1 MLCNDLKLLVGLGN
15 PGAEYH
21 KTRHNVGFM
30 VLEEISK
37 KNNCSFRE
45 NKKLYGRTC
54 EYGTGIAKTRLLM
67 PNTYMN
73 ESGKSV
79 RSAKDWFNF
88 ENHQLIVL
96 VDDMD
101 LPLGKIRVRSKG
113 SSGGH
118 NGLKSIINHLGTA
131 EFKRL
136 KIGIGPPSD
145 LQKDRK
151 SKTVSHVLGRFSKEE
166 FIVLNL
172 IIQEII
178 SCIDSVTSNN
188 WQKITTRLNSYKPEI
203 SSLYENG

>member
-1 MLCNDLKLLVGLGN
+1 MFSDDLKLLVGLGN

-30 VLEEISK
+30 VLEEMAK
-37 KNNCSFRE
+37 QNNCTFRE
-45 NKKLYGRTC
+45 SKKLYGKTC
-54 EYGTGIAKTRLLM
+54 EIGSGLNKTRLLM

-79 RSAKDWFNF
+79 RSAKDWFDF
-88 ENHQLIVL
+88 ENNQLIIL

-118 NGLKSIINHLGTA
+118 NGLKSVINHLGTN

-136 KIGIGPPSD
+136 KIGIGPPSEI
-145 LQKDRK
+145 QTERK
-151 SKTVSHVLGRFSKEE
+151 AKTISHVLGVFSQEE
-166 FIVLNL
+166 QLVLNS

-178 SCIDSVTSNN
+178 SCIESITSNN
-188 WQKITTRLNSYKPEI
+188 WEKINTRINSYKPEK
-203 SSLYENG
+203 L

>member
-1 MLCNDLKLLVGLGN
+1 MFTDDLKLLVGLGN
-15 PGAEYH
+15 PGADYN

-30 VLEEISK
+30 VLEEIARR
-37 KNNCSFRE
+37 NNCSFRE
-45 NKKLYGRTC
+45 SKKLFGRTC
-54 EYGTGIAKTRLLM
+54 EYRSGIEKTMLLM

-79 RSAKDWFNF
+79 RSAKDWFDFQN
-88 ENHQLIVL
+88 NQLIVL

-136 KIGIGPPSD
+136 KIGIGAPSND
-145 LQKDRK
+145 HQERK
-151 SKTVSHVLGRFSKEE
+151 SKTVSHVLGRFSKQE
-166 FIVLNL
+166 FTILNF
-172 IIQEII
+172 IIEEII
-178 SCIDSVTSNN
+178 SCIESITSNN
-188 WQKITTRLNSYKPEI
+188 LEKITTRLNSYKPD
-203 SSLYENG
+203 N

>member
-1 MLCNDLKLLVGLGN
+1 MILSSYMLSDDLKLLVGLGN
-15 PGAEYH
+15 PGVEYN

-30 VLEEISK
+30 VLEEIARK
-37 KNNCSFRE
+37 HNCNFRE

-54 EYGTGIAKTRLLM
+54 EFGLDINKTRLLM

-73 ESGKSV
+73 ESGKSL

-88 ENHQLIVL
+88 ENHQFIVL

-118 NGLKSIINHLGTA
+118 NGLKSIINHLGTN

-136 KIGIGPPSD
+136 KIGIGSPSEI
-145 LQKDRK
+145 QKERK
-151 SKTVSHVLGRFSKEE
+151 SKTVSHVLGKFSKEE
-166 FIVLNL
+166 FVILNL
-172 IIQEII
+172 IIKEII
-178 SCIDSVTSNN
+178 NCIESITSHN
-188 WQKITTRLNSYKPEI
+188 WDKITTRLNSYKPEN
-203 SSLYENG
+203 L

>member
-1 MLCNDLKLLVGLGN
+1 MLSDELKLLVGLGN
-15 PGAEYH
+15 PGTEYE

-30 VLEEISK
+30 VLEEIAR

-45 NKKLYGRTC
+45 SKKLFGRTC
-54 EYGTGIAKTRLLM
+54 EYGSGIEKTRLLM

-88 ENHQLIVL
+88 QNNQLIVL

-118 NGLKSIINHLGTA
+118 NGLKSIINHLGTN

-145 LQKDRK
+145 DQKERK
-151 SKTVSHVLGRFSKEE
+151 SKTVSHVLGRFSNEE
-166 FIVLNL
+166 FKILNF
-172 IIQEII
+172 IIEEII
-178 SCIDSVTSNN
+178 TCIESITSDN
-188 WQKITTRLNSYKPEI
+188 WEKITTRLNSYKPQN
-203 SSLYENG
+203 L

>member
-1 MLCNDLKLLVGLGN
+1 MFLDDLKLLVGLGN
-15 PGAEYH
+15 PGAEYQ

-30 VLEEISK
+30 VLEEIARQNNCTFRESK
-37 KNNCSFRE
+37 KLHG
-45 NKKLYGRTC
+45 KTC
-54 EYGTGIAKTRLLM
+54 EIRSGLNKTRLLM

-88 ENHQLIVL
+88 KSDQLIVL
-96 VDDMD
+96 VDDID

-118 NGLKSIINHLGTA
+118 NGLKSIINHLGTN

-136 KIGIGPPSD
+136 KIGIGSPSET
-145 LQKDRK
+145 QNERK
-151 SKTVSHVLGRFSKEE
+151 SKTISHVLGSFSKKE
-166 FIVLNL
+166 FITVNF

-178 SCIDSVTSNN
+178 SCMHSTTSNN
-188 WQKITTRLNSYKPEI
+188 WEKITTRLNSYKPEN
-203 SSLYENG
+203 S

>member
-1 MLCNDLKLLVGLGN
+1 MFSDDLKLLVGLGN
-15 PGAEYH
+15 PGADYK

-30 VLEEISK
+30 VLEEIARQ
-37 KNNCSFRE
+37 NNCNFRE
-45 NKKLYGRTC
+45 NKKFHGKTC
-54 EYGTGIAKTRLLM
+54 EIGLGNSKTRLLM

-88 ENHQLIVL
+88 ESNQLIVL
-96 VDDMD
+96 VDDID

-118 NGLKSIINHLGTA
+118 NGLKSIINHLGTN

-136 KIGIGPPSD
+136 KIGIGSPSEI
-145 LQKDRK
+145 KKERI
-151 SKTVSHVLGRFSKEE
+151 SKTVSHVLGKFSKEE
-166 FIVLNL
+166 FVILNF

-178 SCIDSVTSNN
+178 SCIESITSNN
-188 WQKITTRLNSYKPEI
+188 WEKITTRLNSYKPEN
-203 SSLYENG
+203 S

>member
-1 MLCNDLKLLVGLGN
+1 MFSDDLKLLVGLGN

-30 VLEEISK
+30 VLEEMAK
-37 KNNCSFRE
+37 HNNCTFRE
-45 NKKLYGRTC
+45 SKKLYGKTC
-54 EYGTGIAKTRLLM
+54 EIGSGINKTRLLM

-79 RSAKDWFNF
+79 RSAKDWFDF
-88 ENHQLIVL
+88 ENNQLIIL

-118 NGLKSIINHLGTA
+118 NGLKSVINHLGTN

-136 KIGIGPPSD
+136 KIGIGPPSEI
-145 LQKDRK
+145 QKERK
-151 SKTVSHVLGRFSKEE
+151 SKTISHVLGRFSKEE
-166 FIVLNL
+166 FVILNFL
-172 IIQEII
+172 IQEII
-178 SCIDSVTSNN
+178 TCIESTRSNN
-188 WQKITTRLNSYKPEI
+188 WEKITTRLNSYKPED
-203 SSLYENG
+203 S

>member
-1 MLCNDLKLLVGLGN
+1 MGMLFNDLKLLVGLGN

-30 VLEEISK
+30 VLEEISR

-45 NKKLYGRTC
+45 SKKLFGRTC
-54 EYGTGIAKTRLLM
+54 EYGTGIERTRLLM

-88 ENHQLIVL
+88 ENNQLIVL
-96 VDDMD
+96 ADDMD
-101 LPLGKIRVRSKG
+101 LPLGKIRVRTKG

-118 NGLKSIINHLGTA
+118 NGLKSIINHLGTS

-136 KIGIGPPSD
+136 KIGIGPPSND
-145 LQKDRK
+145 QNERK

-166 FIVLNL
+166 FILLNF
-172 IIQEII
+172 IIEEII
-178 SCIDSVTSNN
+178 TCIESITSNN
-188 WQKITTRLNSYKPEI
+188 WEKITTRLNSYKPDN
-203 SSLYENG
+203 S

>member
-1 MLCNDLKLLVGLGN
+1 MLSGDLRLIVGLGN
-15 PGAEYH
+15 PGSEYH

-30 VLEEISK
+30 VLEEIAKKNSCTFRESK
-37 KNNCSFRE
+37 K
-45 NKKLYGRTC
+45 LLGRTC
-54 EYGTGIAKTRLLM
+54 EYGTGIKKTRLLM

-79 RSAKDWFNF
+79 RSAMNWFNF

-118 NGLKSIINHLGTA
+118 NGLKSIISHLGTA

-145 LQKDRK
+145 FQTERK
-151 SKTVSHVLGRFSKEE
+151 SKTISHVLGRFSKEE
-166 FIVLNL
+166 FVVLNY

-178 SCIDSVTSNN
+178 SCVESITSTN
-188 WQKITTRLNSYKPEI
+188 WEKITTRLNSYKPEN
-203 SSLYENG
+203 S

>member
-1 MLCNDLKLLVGLGN
+1 MLSDDLKLLVGLGN
-15 PGAEYH
+15 PGLEYN

-30 VLEEISK
+30 VIEEIAK
-37 KNNCSFRE
+37 QNNCTFRE
-45 NKKLYGRTC
+45 SKKLYGKTC
-54 EYGTGIAKTRLLM
+54 EVGTGINKKRLLM

-88 ENHQLIVL
+88 GNHQLIVL

-118 NGLKSIINHLGTA
+118 NGLKSIINHLGTN

-136 KIGIGPPSD
+136 KIGIGSPSEIK
-145 LQKDRK
+145 QERK

-166 FIVLNL
+166 SVKVNF

-178 SCIDSVTSNN
+178 SCIESITSNN
-188 WQKITTRLNSYKPEI
+188 WEKITTRLNSYKLED
-203 SSLYENG
+203 

>member
-1 MLCNDLKLLVGLGN
+1 MLTDELKLLVGLGN
-15 PGAEYH
+15 PGSEYN

-30 VLEEISK
+30 VLEEIARR
-37 KNNCSFRE
+37 NNCSFRE
-45 NKKLYGRTC
+45 SKKLFAMTC
-54 EYGTGIAKTRLLM
+54 EYGAGIKKRRLLM

-73 ESGKSV
+73 ESGKAV
-79 RSAKDWFNF
+79 RSTRDWFNF

-118 NGLKSIINHLGTA
+118 NGLKSIIKHLGTA

-145 LQKDRK
+145 VQKDRK

-166 FIVLNL
+166 FTILNF

-178 SCIDSVTSNN
+178 SCIESITSNN
-188 WQKITTRLNSYKPEI
+188 WEKITTRLNSYKPENY
-203 SSLYENG
+203 SL

>member
-1 MLCNDLKLLVGLGN
+1 MLSDELKLLVGLGN
-15 PGAEYH
+15 PGADYN

-30 VLEEISK
+30 VIEEIAK
-37 KNNCSFRE
+37 KKNCSFRE
-45 NKKLYGRTC
+45 SKKLFGKTC
-54 EYGTGIAKTRLLM
+54 EYGTGIKKTRLLM

-88 ENHQLIVL
+88 ENHQFIVL

-118 NGLKSIINHLGTA
+118 NGLKSIIKHLGTN

-145 LQKDRK
+145 NQKERK

-166 FIVLNL
+166 FIILNC

-178 SCIDSVTSNN
+178 SCIESITSSN
-188 WQKITTRLNSYKPEI
+188 WEKITTRLNSYK
-203 SSLYENG
+203 SENL

>member
-1 MLCNDLKLLVGLGN
+1 MLSDELKLLVGLGN
-15 PGAEYH
+15 PGTEYE

-30 VLEEISK
+30 VLEEIAR

-45 NKKLYGRTC
+45 SKKLFGRTC
-54 EYGTGIAKTRLLM
+54 EYGSGIEKTRLLM

-88 ENHQLIVL
+88 QNNQLIVL
-96 VDDMD
+96 ADDMD

-136 KIGIGPPSD
+136 KIGIGAPSNY
-145 LQKDRK
+145 QQERK

-166 FIVLNL
+166 FIILNF

-178 SCIDSVTSNN
+178 NCIESITSNN
-188 WQKITTRLNSYKPEI
+188 WEKISTRLNSYKPD
-203 SSLYENG
+203 N

>member
-1 MLCNDLKLLVGLGN
+1 MVSNGLKLLVGLGN
-15 PGAEYH
+15 PGTEYH

-30 VLEEISK
+30 VLEEIAR
-37 KNNCSFRE
+37 KNNCGFRE
-45 NKKLYGRTC
+45 SKKIFGRTC
-54 EYGTGIAKTRLLM
+54 EYGSGLGKKRLLM

-79 RSAKDWFNF
+79 RSAKDWFNL

-101 LPLGKIRVRSKG
+101 IPLGKIRVRSKG

-118 NGLKSIINHLGTA
+118 NGLKSIISHLGTA

-145 LQKDRK
+145 DQKERR

-166 FIVLNL
+166 FIILNL

-178 SCIDSVTSNN
+178 NCIESLTDNN
-188 WQKITTRLNSYKPEI
+188 WDKITTRLNSYKPD
-203 SSLYENG
+203 N

>member
-1 MLCNDLKLLVGLGN
+1 MSSDDLKLLVGLGN
-15 PGAEYH
+15 PGNDYD

-30 VLEEISK
+30 VLEEIAK

-45 NKKLYGRTC
+45 SKKLFGRTC
-54 EYGTGIAKTRLLM
+54 EYGTGMEKKRLLM

-118 NGLKSIINHLGTA
+118 NGLKSIIKHLGTA

-136 KIGIGPPSD
+136 KIGIGPPSEI
-145 LQKDRK
+145 QQDRK
-151 SKTVSHVLGRFSKEE
+151 TKTVSHVLGRFSNEE

-178 SCIDSVTSNN
+178 SCIDSITSNN
-188 WQKITTRLNSYKPEI
+188 WEKITTRLNSYKPEK
-203 SSLYENG
+203 S

>member
-1 MLCNDLKLLVGLGN
+1 MLSDEFKLLVGLGN
-15 PGAEYH
+15 PGSEYE

-30 VLEEISK
+30 VLEEIAR
-37 KNNCSFRE
+37 KNNCRFRE
-45 NKKLYGRTC
+45 SKKLLGRTC
-54 EYGTGIAKTRLLM
+54 EYGSGIEKTRLLM

-88 ENHQLIVL
+88 QNNQLIVL

-118 NGLKSIINHLGTA
+118 NGLKSIINHLGTD

-136 KIGIGPPSD
+136 KIGIGAPSND
-145 LQKDRK
+145 IQERR
-151 SKTVSHVLGRFSKEE
+151 SKTVSHVLGRFSKDE
-166 FIVLNL
+166 FIILNF
-172 IIQEII
+172 IIQEIV
-178 SCIDSVTSNN
+178 SCIESITSNN
-188 WQKITTRLNSYKPEI
+188 WEKITTRLNSYKP
-203 SSLYENG
+203 NT

>member
-1 MLCNDLKLLVGLGN
+1 MVSNELKLLVGLGN
-15 PGAEYH
+15 PGAEYN

-30 VLEEISK
+30 VLQEIAK
-37 KNNCSFRE
+37 RKNCSFRE
-45 NKKLYGRTC
+45 SKKLFGKFC
-54 EYGTGIAKTRLLM
+54 EYGTGMEKTRLLM
-67 PNTYMN
+67 PSTYMN

-79 RSAKDWFNF
+79 RSARDWFNF

-118 NGLKSIINHLGTA
+118 NGLKSIINHLGTP

-136 KIGIGPPSD
+136 KIGIGPPPSD
-145 LQKDRK
+145 IQKDRQ

-166 FIVLNL
+166 FV
-172 IIQEII
+172 IINFIIKEII
-178 SCIDSVTSNN
+178 SCLESIKSNN
-188 WQKITTRLNSYKPEI
+188 WEKITTRLNSYKPEN
-203 SSLYENG
+203 S

>member
-1 MLCNDLKLLVGLGN
+1 MPSEELKLLVGLGN
-15 PGAEYH
+15 PGDEYH

-30 VLEEISK
+30 VLEEIAGQ
-37 KNNCSFRE
+37 NNCNFRE
-45 NKKLYGRTC
+45 NKKLYGKTC
-54 EYGTGIAKTRLLM
+54 EIGSGICKTRLLM

-79 RSAKDWFNF
+79 RSTKDWFNF

-101 LPLGKIRVRSKG
+101 LPLGKIRVRTKG

-118 NGLKSIINHLGTA
+118 NGLKSIINHLGTN

-136 KIGIGPPSD
+136 KIGIGSPSEI
-145 LQKDRK
+145 QKERK

-166 FIVLNL
+166 FIILNF

-178 SCIDSVTSNN
+178 SCIESITSTN
-188 WQKITTRLNSYKPEI
+188 WEKITTRLNSYKPEN
-203 SSLYENG
+203 S

>member
-1 MLCNDLKLLVGLGN
+1 MLSDDLKLLVGLGN
-15 PGAEYH
+15 PGLEYN

-30 VLEEISK
+30 VIEEIAK
-37 KNNCSFRE
+37 QNNCTFSE
-45 NKKLYGRTC
+45 SKKLYGKTC
-54 EYGTGIAKTRLLM
+54 EVGTGINKTRLLM

-88 ENHQLIVL
+88 GNHQLIVL

-118 NGLKSIINHLGTA
+118 NGLKSIINHLGTN

-136 KIGIGPPSD
+136 KIGIGSPSEI
-145 LQKDRK
+145 QKERK

-166 FIVLNL
+166 SVKVNF

-178 SCIDSVTSNN
+178 SCIESITSNN
-188 WQKITTRLNSYKPEI
+188 WEKITTRLNSYK
-203 SSLYENG
+203 LENS

>member
-1 MLCNDLKLLVGLGN
+1 MSSDELKLLVGLGN

-30 VLEEISK
+30 ALEEIAK
-37 KNNCSFRE
+37 KNNCIFRE
-45 NKKLYGRTC
+45 SKKLFGTTC
-54 EYGTGIAKTRLLM
+54 TYGTGLEKTRLLM
-67 PNTYMN
+67 PKTYMN

-79 RSAKDWFNF
+79 RSARDWFNF

-118 NGLKSIINHLGTA
+118 NGLKSIINHLGTD

-145 LQKDRK
+145 DHLERK
-151 SKTVSHVLGRFSKEE
+151 SKTVSHVLGKFSKEE
-166 FIVLNL
+166 FIKLNF
-172 IIQEII
+172 IIEEII
-178 SCIDSVTSNN
+178 SCIESIKSNN
-188 WQKITTRLNSYKPEI
+188 WEKITTRLNSYKPD
-203 SSLYENG
+203 N

>member
-1 MLCNDLKLLVGLGN
+1 MSGDLKLLVGLGN

-30 VLEEISK
+30 VLEEIARQ
-37 KNNCSFRE
+37 NNCVFRE
-45 NKKLYGRTC
+45 NKKLFGRTC
-54 EYGTGIAKTRLLM
+54 EIGSGINKTRLLM
-67 PNTYMN
+67 PSTYMN

-79 RSAKDWFNF
+79 KSAKEWFDF

-118 NGLKSIINHLGTA
+118 NGLKSIISHLGTA

-145 LQKDRK
+145 DQKDRK
-151 SKTVSHVLGRFSKEE
+151 SKTVSHVLGRFTKEE
-166 FIVLNL
+166 FIILNF
-172 IIQEII
+172 IIEEII
-178 SCIDSVTSNN
+178 TCIESITSNN
-188 WQKITTRLNSYKPEI
+188 WEKIITRLNSYKPD
-203 SSLYENG
+203 Y

>member
-1 MLCNDLKLLVGLGN
+1 MLSDELKLLVGLGN
-15 PGAEYH
+15 PGTEYE

-30 VLEEISK
+30 VLEEIAR

-45 NKKLYGRTC
+45 SKKLFGRTC
-54 EYGTGIAKTRLLM
+54 EYGSGIEKTRLLM

-79 RSAKDWFNF
+79 RLAKDWFNF
-88 ENHQLIVL
+88 QNNQLIVL

-136 KIGIGPPSD
+136 KIGIGAPSNF
-145 LQKDRK
+145 QQERK
-151 SKTVSHVLGRFSKEE
+151 SKTISHVLGRFSKEE
-166 FIVLNL
+166 FIILNF

-178 SCIDSVTSNN
+178 SCIESITSNN
-188 WQKITTRLNSYKPEI
+188 WEKISTRLNSYKPD
-203 SSLYENG
+203 N